1 MKLEN
6 TYIKI
11 KQKYSDMKFVTKPG
25 TIIKIQLLQ
34 GSNAKNYFESKD
46 RLFLGTIL
54 SKLQNS
60 PSEKLDLSDDETS
73 MLEKIYQKYEK
84 YL

>member
-1 MKLEN
+1 
-6 TYIKI
+6 
-11 KQKYSDMKFVTKPG
+11 MKFVTKTG

-34 GSNAKNYFESKD
+34 GSNAKNYFESKE
-46 RLFLGTIL
+46 RLFLGTVV

-60 PSEKLDLSDDETS
+60 PSEKLDLSEEETS